1 MTNQVETKQS
11 YRLCYVYEDRVKRRP
26 ILSEMTLRRY
36 TDDEWG
42 SYPSGN
48 RRYFSL
54 YLTNEGFP

>member
-36 TDDEWG
+36 TDDE
-42 SYPSGN
+42 
-48 RRYFSL
+48 
-54 YLTNEGFP
+54 